1 MRSENGEQGCGCG
14 CCCGGGKER
23 SEAEAGEP
31 KGTVEAAAG
40 GEALCPV
47 ETTLGLI
54 GGKYKALILWHLME
68 GALRFSELSRSV
80 PGATPRMLTR
90 QLRELEASGL
100 VARRVFAE
108 VPVRV
113 EYSLTGAGRS
123 IYPIL
128 SAMYRWGSAYLE
140 SQGKRAGC
148 SMKPPEED

>member
-1 MRSENGEQGCGCG
+1 MKEEKAGQGSC
-14 CCCGGGKER
+14 CCCGGGRKKGEAGAGP
-23 SEAEAGEP
+23 EAESGE
-31 KGTVEAAAG
+31 A
-40 GEALCPV
+40 EALCPV

-68 GALRFSELSRSV
+68 GALRFSELSRAV

-113 EYSLTGAGRS
+113 EYSLTESGKS

-128 SAMYRWGSAYLE
+128 SAMYRWGSAYLA
-140 SQGKRAGC
+140 SQGRRAGC
-148 SMKPPEED
+148 SMKPPEAV

>member
-1 MRSENGEQGCGCG
+1 MRSEKGERGCG

-23 SEAEAGEP
+23 SEA
-31 KGTVEAAAG
+31 AAG
-40 GEALCPV
+40 GNGAEKVVGAEGDSESLCPV

-68 GALRFSELSRSV
+68 GALRFSELSRAV

-113 EYSLTGAGRS
+113 EYSVTDAGKS

-148 SMKPPEED
+148 SMKPPEEP